1 MDCLLKYRVAVGCLL
16 IYCFPDEESGC
27 RFAPFAD
34 CSWSITHWFV
44 YFPLGLH
51 PSLYFWPSPVSR
63 LCMLKFRRPNLSES
77 PTDEQLLAEYVR
89 QGLPQSLGHL
99 YERYMPMVYGVGL
112 KILKDPGL
120 AEDAVM
126 AIYEELTR
134 KVREHDVVSFRG
146 WLYVLARNYCL
157 MEWRKHHRRP
167 TDLHPP
173 EDMSRYDAV
182 EAAFE
187 VELPIGTSPLEKC
200 MGTLP
205 EQQRQSVQWFYYED
219 KSYKDIADL
228 MMEEIGKVRS
238 YIQNGRRNLRI
249 CLEKK

>member
-1 MDCLLKYRVAVGCLL
+1 MFKLR
-16 IYCFPDEESGC
+16 
-27 RFAPFAD
+27 
-34 CSWSITHWFV
+34 
-44 YFPLGLH
+44 
-51 PSLYFWPSPVSR
+51 R
-63 LCMLKFRRPNLSES
+63 LNSSES
-77 PTDEQLLAEYVR
+77 LTDEQLLAEYVR
-89 QGLPQSLGHL
+89 QGATQSLGRL

-120 AEDAVM
+120 AEDAVI

-134 KVREHDVVSFRG
+134 KLREHEVESFRG

-157 MEWRKHHRRP
+157 MEWRKRHRRP

-187 VELPIGTSPLEKC
+187 VELPTGRGSSLEKC
-200 MGTLP
+200 LEALP

-219 KSYKDIADL
+219 KSYKDIADML
-228 MMEEIGKVRS
+228 TEEIGKVRS

-249 CLEKK
+249 CLEKGSYEL